1 MFLLNL
7 LLRLHHKKI
16 KKLSWCK
23 KFWQLLQ
30 FYSCSSSCYTW
41 FYFFLIPA
49 INVDFFVTCIKENY
63 LTTKKRLFAFL
74 KWPWK
79 NTNFWNLHTVF
90 SIRKSF
96 MKSKKQWL
104 WNRAFFPTLANPKC
118 ASDPAILKHSI
129 KVKSVDWHFLNRTL
143 VLSF

>member
-49 INVDFFVTCIKENY
+49 INVNFFCHMYKRKLSYNKE
-63 LTTKKRLFAFL
+63 KAICFL